1 MRTLPIEDGRVL
13 SLREMR
19 QKNAPLIQVI
29 ASFFRANYDLSP
41 NTERWYRENLKAYVV
56 YVERVQGRPAVI
68 SDVSKPLV
76 DAYLKERISKPTRK
90 YPNGSAFA
98 ARAAAVTLKRFA
110 SYLAEDGI
118 LADDNGV
125 SVLKHVKRTKVD
137 DDVRQPLSS
146 DDLDRLI
153 AAAGRPGSRDRTLI
167 VFAAGTGLRANEL
180 REARTGDL
188 DLARGCFTVRPE
200 TSKFGRERVVNFH
213 PAVGR
218 ELDRY
223 LRESRIAASG
233 GAPLF
238 PTRTGE
244 PFDVDGFAKLFARL
258 RERSG
263 IRTFSAHILRHTWA
277 TNFMSVPGAN
287 LLELKRQGGWERWE
301 MVERYSH
308 RVPVRDRL
316 ALPNPLGVSHK
327 TAFGQPPSSTV
338 SRLSRSA

>member
-1 MRTLPIEDGRVL
+1 VVATPQRIDG
-13 SLREMR
+13 ST
-19 QKNAPLIQVI
+19 P
-29 ASFFRANYDLSP
+29 
-41 NTERWYRENLKAYVV
+41 
-56 YVERVQGRPAVI
+56 
-68 SDVSKPLV
+68 
-76 DAYLKERISKPTRK
+76 KERITKPTRK
-90 YPNGSAFA
+90 YPSGSAFA

-110 SYLAEDGI
+110 SFLAEDGI
-118 LADDNGV
+118 LSDDNGV

-137 DDVRQPLSS
+137 VDVRQPLSS

-153 AAAGRPGSRDRTLI
+153 TDAGRPGGRDRALI

-180 REARTGDL
+180 REARTSDL

-223 LRESRIAASG
+223 LRESRVAAN
-233 GAPLF
+233 AATPLF

-244 PFDVDGFAKLFARL
+244 PFDVDGFAKLFGRL
-258 RERSG
+258 REHSG
-263 IRTFSAHILRHTWA
+263 IRAFSAHILRHTWA

-316 ALPNPLGVSHK
+316 ALPNPLDPSHK
-327 TAFGQPPSSTV
+327 TAFGQPPSATV